1 MKFTLIN
8 RNSFWIVLFM
18 VSLAL
23 VACEKRE
30 KPRSPI
36 VVKVGD
42 EALTLEDLKYTIPE
56 ELHDKITREELQE
69 YVSRWINAHILYQ
82 EGMKLGLGDKIDI
95 KRRIHEFEV
104 GIIGNAYLETVL
116 EARPLVTDSAI
127 VAYYEKNKDNF
138 VRNSLEY
145 HLWHILVKT
154 RKAADSVRTLLRQ
167 GQPFD
172 SLAMQL
178 SRNQPEGPPWDLG
191 YVSED
196 ELIPEIANRIKV
208 YRVGAYT
215 RPIKTDFGYH
225 IFKIVDKKDKGTVK
239 PLDDVREAIIARIEQ
254 DLREEKYRQIL
265 GELKSKAHIETNFQL
280 LNRIS
285 LDSLFAKSN
294 SPYQSQ

>member
-1 MKFTLIN
+1 MYMKPTVIMIGMLLA
-8 RNSFWIVLFM
+8 FWGLN
-18 VSLAL
+18 
-23 VACEKRE
+23 ACQKTE

-42 EALTLEDLKYTIPE
+42 EALTLDDLKYTIPE
-56 ELHDKITREELQE
+56 ELHGKITREELQE

-82 EGMKLGLGDKIDI
+82 EGLKLGLGDKIDI

-116 EARPLVTDSAI
+116 EVHPLVSDSA
-127 VAYYEKNKDNF
+127 VAAYYEKNKEDF
-138 VRNSLEY
+138 VRRSLEY
-145 HLWHILVKT
+145 RLWHILVKT
-154 RKAADSVRTLLRQ
+154 RKTADSVRTLLRR

-172 SLAMQL
+172 SLAMHFAK
-178 SRNQPEGPPWDLG
+178 NQPKGVSWDLG

-196 ELIPEIANRIKV
+196 ELIPEIASKLKV
-208 YRVGAYT
+208 YRVGAFT
-215 RPIKTDFGYH
+215 RPIKTNFGYH
-225 IFKIVDKKDKGTVK
+225 IFKIIDKKDRGTLK
-239 PLDDVREAIIARIEQ
+239 PLVDVREAIIARIEQ

-294 SPYQSQ
+294 PLNQSK